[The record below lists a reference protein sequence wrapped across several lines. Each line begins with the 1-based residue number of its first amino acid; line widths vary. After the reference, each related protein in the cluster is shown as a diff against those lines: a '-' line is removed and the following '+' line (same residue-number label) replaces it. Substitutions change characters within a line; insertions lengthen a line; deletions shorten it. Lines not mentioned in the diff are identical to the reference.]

1 MATGDIIN
9 WNNAIESGL
18 VREDGDGV
26 HGVQGSNCTAR
37 LRAIL
42 ATKTIPPDSQAVR
55 FDVAADNQAINVD
68 VDN

>member
-1 MATGDIIN
+1 MATGDIFN

-26 HGVQGSNCTAR
+26 HGVQGSNCTAQ

-42 ATKTIPPDSQAVR
+42 ATKTIPPDTQPVT
-55 FDVAADNQAINVD
+55 FELAADNQAINVD
-68 VDN
+68 VDD